1 MFSYT
6 KVNMTAALK
15 GDVSTRGVTN
25 ATGGISGK
33 NVTARPGSVF
43 EVGSAFS
50 NKFAGIGNWFKTRF
64 RIGEPKAGTKGAS
77 VRAKAEAN
85 KGKPVEGGEDLTAK
99 DLEDAGGPDL
109 DADPEAKQKLNEV
122 ADTPEAKSTLK
133 KWGLRG
139 AVGLGFLMLIYKTPN
154 PLTALENAADDAKKG
169 LEGLSELLS
178 QIFEAFK
185 GLLQFMVDN
194 WMVGA
199 GVSCCCI
206 MLIVF
211 LTVMSAAK

>member
-6 KVNMTAALK
+6 KVNMAIK
-15 GDVSTRGVTN
+15 PDVSAKGVTN
-25 ATGGISGK
+25 ATGGISGRS
-33 NVTARPGSVF
+33 VTTRPGSVF

-64 RIGEPKAGTKGAS
+64 RIGEPKAGTKGAKIVS
-77 VRAKAEAN
+77 D
-85 KGKPVEGGEDLTAK
+85 GKTKKTPIEGGENSNTK
-99 DLEDAGGPDL
+99 DLKDGGGPDL
-109 DADPEAKQKLNEV
+109 DADPEAKQRLNEV

-154 PLTALENAADDAKKG
+154 PLTALENAADDAKEG
-169 LEGLSELLS
+169 VEGLSELLS

>member
-6 KVNMTAALK
+6 KVNMAIK
-15 GDVSTRGVTN
+15 GDVSAKGVTN
-25 ATGGISGK
+25 ATGGISGRS
-33 NVTARPGSVF
+33 VTARPGSVF
-43 EVGSAFS
+43 EVGSVLRT
-50 NKFAGIGNWFKTRF
+50 KFADTINFLKTRF

-154 PLTALENAADDAKKG
+154 PLTALENAADDAKEG
-169 LEGLSELLS
+169 VEGLSELLS